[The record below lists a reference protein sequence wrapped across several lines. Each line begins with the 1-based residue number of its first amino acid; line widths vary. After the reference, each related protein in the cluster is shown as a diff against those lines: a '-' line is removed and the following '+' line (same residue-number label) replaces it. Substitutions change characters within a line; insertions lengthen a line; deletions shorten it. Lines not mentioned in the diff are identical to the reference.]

1 MERLERLYRFDRL
14 LRTRPAISRQE
25 LEQTFE
31 VSRATFRRDLE
42 YLRDRLGYPIV
53 YDAQL
58 GGYRLE
64 PGAGGEATVQL
75 PGVWFSS
82 GELHSLLALVEVLR
96 EADPGVLDRVVEA
109 VRHRTLSL
117 LGRKSERDYDIARR
131 IRVLSL
137 GHRPVSPAIFEAVT
151 TALFERRRLRI
162 TYALR
167 SNGGVKE
174 REISPQRLVRF
185 RDNWFLDAWC
195 HDRNG
200 LRVLAVDA
208 IERAAV
214 LAVTARE
221 APVEVLNEVLGS
233 RYGLASRRQ
242 QNVAELRF
250 APRVARWIANERWH
264 EAQQGSLLADG
275 SYLLSIPYHSVDE
288 LLTDVLRYGP
298 DVEVLA
304 PQPLRLSVITRLR
317 AALACYSDH

>member
-1 MERLERLYRFDRL
+1 MERLERIYRFDRL

-151 TALFERRRLRI
+151 TALFERRRLRV

-200 LRVLAVDA
+200 PRVLAMDA

-214 LAVTARE
+214 VAEAARE
-221 APVEVLNEVLGS
+221 VPVEALNE
-233 RYGLASRRQ
+233 A
-242 QNVAELRF
+242 
-250 APRVARWIANERWH
+250 
-264 EAQQGSLLADG
+264 
-275 SYLLSIPYHSVDE
+275 
-288 LLTDVLRYGP
+288 
-298 DVEVLA
+298 
-304 PQPLRLSVITRLR
+304 
-317 AALACYSDH
+317 